1 MVKLRQSS
9 LSIKYKLGALFLI
22 LLALFAAVVLFTVT
36 RLIVDG
42 AENAALLKAKGD
54 LATGREIIEQRIPG
68 AWRVDGENLYKG
80 TVLMN
85 KNYALV
91 DYIGELTGDTVTI
104 FRGDTRVATNVK
116 LGDGSR
122 AVGTQVSGAVAEVV
136 LNKGQSYYGEANVVG
151 TMYQT
156 AYEPIKDA
164 SGQIVGIWYVGAP
177 KDFVDEMIR
186 HTFITVIAT
195 ALVLMV
201 FSLLAWGFFS
211 NRILIRPL
219 KALAVAAERLTEGDL
234 KLRVPVNNRDEINVV
249 SDAFNHLAEKLDSVI
264 TRVQESAMVLAAHS
278 EEISASSEHVSAAVQ
293 NLTSTTSEIAASA
306 DQSSS
311 SASEAAGAARAT
323 ELAAEGG
330 RESAKQAVN
339 KMSAIQA
346 TVNSSAKSVQTLNEQ
361 SAKIGQ
367 IIQVI
372 NDIADQTN
380 LLALNA
386 AIEAARAG
394 EHGRGF
400 AVVAEEVRKLAEKSS
415 QATKEIEQIV
425 KAIQADTAQAVE
437 SMKSGAGEV
446 SEGSQIIK
454 KAGQALDNI
463 TESARTSTE
472 LAGEIAQMAEQNA
485 QGVQSLAA
493 SSEEVSSTVQQMA
506 AAAGE
511 LAKMAET
518 LNALVYEIK
527 RQ

>member
-1 MVKLRQSS
+1 MAESKKSS
-9 LSIKYKLGALFLI
+9 MSIRYKLGALFLVI
-22 LLALFAAVVLFTVT
+22 LTLFSVVVLFTVT

-42 AENAALLKAKGD
+42 AEDAALVKAKGD

-85 KNYALV
+85 GNYAIV
-91 DYIGELTGDTVTI
+91 DYIGELTGDTVTV
-104 FRGDTRVATNVK
+104 FLGDTRITTNVK

-122 AVGTQVSGAVAEVV
+122 AVGTKVSDAVAETV
-136 LNKGQSYYGEANVVG
+136 LKKGQPYYGEANVVG

-164 SGQIVGIWYVGAP
+164 SGQVIGIWYVGAP
-177 KDFVDEMIR
+177 KDFVDAMIR
-186 HTFITVIAT
+186 DTYLNVVVT

-201 FSLLAWGFFS
+201 LSLLAWVFFS

-219 KALAVAAERLTEGDL
+219 KAVATAAGRLTEGDL
-234 KLRVPVNNRDEINVV
+234 KQRVPVKNRDEINLVAM
-249 SDAFNHLAEKLDSVI
+249 AFNELAEKLDGLITSV
-264 TRVQESAMVLAAHS
+264 QDSAMQLASHS
-278 EEISASSEHVSAAVQ
+278 EEISASSEHVSAAIQ
-293 NLTSTTSEIAASA
+293 NLTSTTSEMAASA
-306 DQSSS
+306 QQGSSS
-311 SASEAAGAARAT
+311 VVQAAEAARAA
-323 ELAAEGG
+323 EAAAEGG
-330 RESAKQAVN
+330 RQAAQQAIN

-346 TVNSSAKSVQTLNEQ
+346 TVNSSAQSVQTLNEQ

-425 KAIQADTAQAVE
+425 KAIQGDTAKAVE
-437 SMKSGAGEV
+437 SMKAGAGEV

-463 TESARTSTE
+463 TESAKTSTE
-472 LAGEIAQMAEQNA
+472 LAGEIAQMTEQNA

-506 AAAGE
+506 AAANE
-511 LAKMAET
+511 LAKMADD
-518 LNALVYEIK
+518 LNALVLEIK